1 MTRKDSLAGHALR
14 ISRRDQG
21 SRHHGGYHMFATVAS
36 CTCGGWTIEIPDA
49 PSKGGEAKAAAAF
62 QDHVAD
68 QVSRDPLAVVS
79 RARTEWRDWQPGDGT
94 CYRVRVITQYRGPG
108 HGDRVLLVSVARRT
122 WAFQY
127 PIVAYRVR
135 EMGPPDYRRSLLQ
148 GAAGELWRAVE
159 PLLVVEGIID
169 GVES

>member
-1 MTRKDSLAGHALR
+1 
-14 ISRRDQG
+14 
-21 SRHHGGYHMFATVAS
+21 
-36 CTCGGWTIEIPDA
+36 
-49 PSKGGEAKAAAAF
+49 
-62 QDHVAD
+62 
-68 QVSRDPLAVVS
+68 
-79 RARTEWRDWQPGDGT
+79 
-94 CYRVRVITQYRGPG
+94 
-108 HGDRVLLVSVARRT
+108 VARRT

-127 PIVAYRVR
+127 PTAEYRVR